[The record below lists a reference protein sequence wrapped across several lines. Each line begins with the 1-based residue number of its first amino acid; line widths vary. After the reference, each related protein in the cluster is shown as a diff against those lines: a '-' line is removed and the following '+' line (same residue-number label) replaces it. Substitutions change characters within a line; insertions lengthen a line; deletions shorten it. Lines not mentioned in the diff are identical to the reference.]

1 MKSVLW
7 YINRLTHSPSF
18 SHQPI
23 HLLPPCTF
31 FLAPHPTLPPLSPP
45 LSFPP
50 TINLLLATFI
60 LAHHPTLPPPP
71 LSPPLSFPSS
81 NHQLSA
87 TFLPAPQPTPPPP
100 PSPPLSFPSTNHL
113 LPATFILAPQPT
125 LPPPQPSPA
134 LSFPPTNHQL
144 SATFLPA
151 PQPNPPYHHHNHS
164 AHVTQFPRV
173 LYTWSDLLGDAC
185 WTLLVLPVTL
195 VSIPSSPCKN
205 MRCVWRAV
213 VMVGLVLAV
222 VMVCVAGE
230 AVKETL
236 EVDVV
241 DVAPNNYVP
250 PNNYVASSEPSE
262 ATGRTLYEWGKSLMS
277 FMGFDYDDDYYY
289 DEDYSYQL
297 YYPQSGHSAQ
307 IGYGL
312 PSVGYS
318 ASGTG
323 GHQSSYSSYS
333 PLVAAPPQHFHHPAR
348 HDNFEDDEGWG
359 FTDIMYN
366 VAMATVPLGLLLTAM
381 PTGLF
386 TLALRR
392 RSLDESN
399 LLEEELDPFQLPLL
413 KALTESDDILA
424 LVSPQCQEKLFC
436 ELTRIG
442 EYEGSS
448 FMQRAFYYVATL
460 TPDFMARRVG
470 LARLFRASRAGAC
483 EMFHCSATSRPTPPP
498 LVVHKSTDT
507 NQITDVAASPEKEA
521 VEVNKKQ

>member
-1 MKSVLW
+1 MVRMVIGREGWWELRRGVVV
-7 YINRLTHSPSF
+7 NGAGRDEGMTH
-18 SHQPI
+18 
-23 HLLPPCTF
+23 
-31 FLAPHPTLPPLSPP
+31 
-45 LSFPP
+45 PP
-50 TINLLLATFI
+50 TNSPTATTFP
-60 LAHHPTLPPPP
+60 APYPTLPPPP
-71 LSPPLSFPSS
+71 SPSPCLPPTI
-81 NHQLSA
+81 HLLSA
-87 TFLPAPQPTPPPP
+87 TFLHPCSPPHPTTTTTPLLPSHQGTNHTYCLPPTFLPTPHPTPLLPSHQPPTACHP
-100 PSPPLSFPSTNHL
+100 PSFL
-113 LPATFILAPQPT
+113 LPA
-125 LPPPQPSPA
+125 PSP
-134 LSFPPTNHQL
+134 LSPCDPVPQ
-144 SATFLPA
+144 SAC
-151 PQPNPPYHHHNHS
+151 
-164 AHVTQFPRV
+164 
-173 LYTWSDLLGDAC
+173 LLGDAC
-185 WTLLVLPVTL
+185 CWTLLLVLP
-195 VSIPSSPCKN
+195 
-205 MRCVWRAV
+205 MRCVWREV

-241 DVAPNNYVP
+241 DVA

-297 YYPQSGHSAQ
+297 YYPQSGHGAQ

-312 PSVGYS
+312 PSIGYS
-318 ASGTG
+318 ASGGTG

-333 PLVAAPPQHFHHPAR
+333 PLIAAPPQHFHHPAR
-348 HDNFEDDEGWG
+348 HDNFEEDEGWG

-366 VAMATVPLGLLLTAM
+366 VAMATVPLGLLFTAM

-386 TLALRR
+386 TLAIRR
-392 RSLDESN
+392 RSLDDSN
-399 LLEEELDPFQLPLL
+399 LLAQELDPSQLPLL
-413 KALTESDDILA
+413 QALTESDDIMA

-483 EMFHCSATSRPTPPP
+483 EMFHCSATSHPTPPP